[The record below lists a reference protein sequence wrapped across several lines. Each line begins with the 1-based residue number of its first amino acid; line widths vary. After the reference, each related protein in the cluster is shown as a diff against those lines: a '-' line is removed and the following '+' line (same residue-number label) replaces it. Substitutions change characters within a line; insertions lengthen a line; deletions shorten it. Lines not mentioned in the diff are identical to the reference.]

1 MSKYDAN
8 GVQMCGKP
16 GKYRIYSYIYTP
28 PCKCVVNTAFTMFA
42 SHLHPVRTIFAHE

>member
-28 PCKCVVNTAFTMFA
+28 RVN
-42 SHLHPVRTIFAHE
+42 V